1 MRMKKQRFLKKLLRK
16 SFYIELD
23 DSLHYPSV
31 KTICSAVETYAI
43 QSKEKL
49 RFESK
54 TKPITFYLEDTLYS
68 ADVRMARGGYYIF
81 CREV

>member
-1 MRMKKQRFLKKLLRK
+1 MKKQRFLKKLLRK
-16 SFYIELD
+16 TFYIELD
-23 DSLHYPSV
+23 DSLHYPSP
-31 KTICSAVETYAI
+31 KTICSAVETYE
-43 QSKEKL
+43 EKL

-68 ADVRMARGGYYIF
+68 TDVRMARGGYYIF